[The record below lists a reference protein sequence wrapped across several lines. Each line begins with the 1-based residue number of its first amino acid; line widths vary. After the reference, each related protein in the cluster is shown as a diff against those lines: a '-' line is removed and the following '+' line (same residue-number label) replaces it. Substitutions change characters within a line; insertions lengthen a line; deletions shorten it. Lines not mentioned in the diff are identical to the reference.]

1 MSPFT
6 YITIFSLP
14 LERCLKID
22 QKVSPKGKKGNQGNI
37 VRREIEYWLT
47 NILNNNTKE
56 TETLRLK
63 EKKHWIS

>member
-1 MSPFT
+1 M
-6 YITIFSLP
+6 
-14 LERCLKID
+14 R
-22 QKVSPKGKKGNQGNI
+22 PKGKKENQGNI
-37 VRREIEYWLT
+37 VWREIEYWLT